1 MLSQV
6 IQALPRVPVTCFWE
20 ITEACNLRCIH
31 CEADAGHAAP
41 DELGTEAA
49 VRLACE
55 LAEAHV
61 EAVCLTG
68 GEPLVRRDW
77 PRIARELSGFGI
89 SVTVISNGTLVDRTT
104 VHRMLEAG
112 VTGLSVSLDGGRAVH
127 DALRLPVN
135 SSDGSRYDAAL
146 RAIRCA
152 GASPLEVAVITQI
165 HRRNLHELRGMYE
178 KLVSLGVGVWQVQLC
193 MPLGRMPRLAADYL
207 VTPEELPALEQD
219 LAELIRDGRLRIAVG
234 DNIGYYGRHEPVL
247 RGSVRNT
254 SSFWLGCLAGCRVVA
269 LCANGDVKG
278 CPSHPR
284 SWVAG
289 NVLSRPFG
297 EIWADRAQFFYNTL
311 WDEGKLA
318 GACRLCEYRRLCRAG
333 CTTLA
338 HATTGSYYENPYCLQ
353 QTGLGLRD
361 CAHAASPVSSG
372 EP

>member
-1 MLSQV
+1 MPSQV

-49 VRLACE
+49 LRLARE
-55 LAEAHV
+55 LAEAGV
-61 EAVCLTG
+61 ETVCLTG

-77 PRIARELSGFGI
+77 LHIARELSALGV
-89 SVTVISNGTLVDRTT
+89 SVTVISNGTLVDR
-104 VHRMLEAG
+104 VMVDRMLEAG
-112 VTGLSVSLDGGRAVH
+112 VTGLSVSLDGDRAVH
-127 DALRLPVN
+127 DTIRLPVHP
-135 SSDGSRYDAAL
+135 SDRSRYDAAL
-146 RAIRCA
+146 RALRCA
-152 GASPLEVAVITQI
+152 VDSPLKVAVITQI
-165 HRRNLHELRGMYE
+165 HRRNLHELRSLYE
-178 KLVSLGVGVWQVQLC
+178 TLVSLGVDVWQLQLC

-207 VTPEELPALEQD
+207 IMPEELPGLEQD
-219 LAELIRDGRLRIAVG
+219 LVELIREGRLRIAVG

-284 SWVAG
+284 AWVAG
-289 NVLSRPFG
+289 NVLSRPFR
-297 EIWADRAQFFYNTL
+297 EIWDDRARFSYNTL
-311 WDEGKLA
+311 WDESKLT

-338 HATTGSYYENPYCLQ
+338 HATTGSFYENPYCLQ
-353 QTGLGLRD
+353 VAGPGLRG
-361 CAHAASPVSSG
+361 ARPFLSGTTG